1 MIIIEG
7 MDNSGKSTLAVT
19 LALRLSYDI
28 RESEGPPRDARE
40 INDRCRRYSRLQNT
54 VFVRHPVISN
64 AIYGQFRPEGDPIE
78 DAVRKEFYAGKHLII
93 YCDQMERGLLGHDE
107 KDHDS
112 PEHLAMIREQ
122 QLNIR
127 ALYREWAIHHAHVL
141 YRIGDDMDR
150 VCDMVYD
157 ASRS

>member
-7 MDNSGKSTLAVT
+7 MDNSGKSTLALS
-19 LALRLSYDI
+19 LARRLHYTVQ
-28 RESEGPPRDARE
+28 ESEGPPRDARE
-40 INDRCRRYSRLQNT
+40 INDRCRRYSQLQNT
-54 VFVRHPVISN
+54 LFVRHPVISN
-64 AIYGQFRPEGDPIE
+64 SIYGQFRPEGDPIE
-78 DAVRKEFYAGKHLII
+78 DAVREEFYAGQHLII
-93 YCDQMERGLLGHDE
+93 YCDPLDRSLTDHVV
-107 KDHDS
+107 KDHDT

-122 QLNIR
+122 QINIR
-127 ALYREWAIHHAHVL
+127 ILYRNWAIRHAHVL